1 MKNLWDWFSPK
12 SHSALSKASQTARI
26 ERGSVPLW
34 ITEKFQVN
42 FFFFLSLFIFFCR
55 QIQLWFTL
63 RLWWIE
69 KQRENTEQLIK
80 HGMTG
85 AERLVGGVV
94 QKYRRKKKIMSAK
107 KHSLRP
113 QIEKSPP
120 LPLLLKFGLESILDD
135 FWDLKELRV
144 PF

>member
-1 MKNLWDWFSPK
+1 
-12 SHSALSKASQTARI
+12 
-26 ERGSVPLW
+26 
-34 ITEKFQVN
+34 
-42 FFFFLSLFIFFCR
+42 
-55 QIQLWFTL
+55 
-63 RLWWIE
+63 
-69 KQRENTEQLIK
+69 
-80 HGMTG
+80 MTG